1 MTMRAWVVA
10 PDGRPG
16 LVRTERP
23 VPTPG
28 PDELLV
34 RVQVCG
40 VCRTDLHLA
49 LHELAPR
56 RAGTV
61 PGHEVVGTRARD
73 RRRTYGA
80 SRPGERVGVA
90 WLRSTCGR
98 CTWCRR
104 GAENLCPD
112 STYTGWDAD
121 GGYADYLTVP
131 AAFAYALPDHRPRA
145 RRRRDRAAALRGH
158 HRLPRAQAGPAPPGG
173 RLGIYGF
180 GASAHITA
188 QIALA
193 QGAEVHVLTRD
204 EPARALALRLGAA
217 SAGPADRRPARPA
230 GRGRPVRARGRP
242 GAGRPRGAGPRRDA
256 RRGRHPPQ
264 RRPGPGLPAAPV
276 PRAHPHQRHRQHASR
291 RRGAARARPAARG
304 ATAGRGP
311 TTSRTA
317 SRALSD
323 LEAGRFTGAA
333 VIAVGGRSQG

>member
-49 LHELAPR
+49 LHELPPR
-56 RAGTV
+56 RPGTV
-61 PGHEVVGTRARD
+61 PGHEVVGRVHEV
-73 RRRTYGA
+73 GA
-80 SRPGERVGVA
+80 DVRGFAPGHRVGVA

-131 AAFAYALPDHRPRA
+131 AAFAYALPDHLPEGLDGDATAPLLCAGIIGYR
-145 RRRRDRAAALRGH
+145 ALR
-158 HRLPRAQAGPAPPGG
+158 RAQLPPGG

-217 SAGPADRRPARPA
+217 SAGPATGAP
-230 GRGRPVRARGRP
+230 PVP
-242 GAGRPRGAGPRRDA
+242 LDA
-256 RRGRHPPQ
+256 AV
-264 RRPGPGLPAAPV
+264 LFAPV
-276 PRAHPHQRHRQHASR
+276 GDLVPVALAALSPGGTLAVAGIHLSDVPVLDYQRHLFRERTLTSVTANT
-291 RRGAARARPAARG
+291 RADGEELLALAPRLGVRPQV
-304 ATAGRGP
+304 
-311 TTSRTA
+311 RTYEFEDA

-333 VIAVGGRSQG
+333 VIAVAGRGQG